1 MATIVVL
8 FNLKPG
14 VDPAAYEAWA
24 RSTDLPT
31 VNRLS
36 AVERFEVLKSK
47 GLLSGAEAAPYQ
59 YVEILRVSSVD
70 ALRSDIRAEPAMAE
84 VARQFREYADAPVF
98 IVTEPL

>member
-14 VDPAAYEAWA
+14 ASVEQYEAWA
-24 RSTDLPT
+24 RATDLPV
-31 VNRLS
+31 VNGFRS
-36 AVERFEVLKSK
+36 VERFEVLRSR
-47 GLLSGAEAAPYQ
+47 GLLSGAAAAPYQ

-70 ALRSDIRAEPAMAE
+70 ALKADIGATPVMAE
-84 VARQFREYADAPVF
+84 VARQFREFADAPVF